1 MNSQGIALLI
11 TMILLGTMIATAL
24 SVAVLVTGETG
35 ITRLVDDSVLA
46 LFAADA
52 GAEKMF
58 YVCSGKIPYPSPANF
73 TVNNL
78 GNGARYEVHIDDD
91 GDIPW
96 TDSCNDT
103 RVVSTGSYNT
113 AQRSFEV
120 SY

>member
-1 MNSQGIALLI
+1 MDSRGIALLI
-11 TMILLGTMIATAL
+11 TMILLGTMIATSL

-46 LFAADA
+46 LFAADS

-58 YVCSGKIPYPSPANF
+58 YACSGKIPYPVPANF
-73 TVNNL
+73 TASNL
-78 GNGARYEVHIDDD
+78 GNGAEYSVYMADALGNQTDD
-91 GDIPW
+91 
-96 TDSCNDT
+96 CNDT
-103 RVVSTGSYNT
+103 KVVSKGQYNT

>member
-1 MNSQGIALLI
+1 MNSHGIALLI

-46 LFAADA
+46 LFAADS
-52 GAEKMF
+52 GAEKIF
-58 YVCSGKIPYPSPANF
+58 YACSGKIPYPVPANF
-73 TVNNL
+73 TASNL
-78 GNGARYEVHIDDD
+78 GNGAEYSVYMADALGNQTDD
-91 GDIPW
+91 
-96 TDSCNDT
+96 CNDT
-103 RVVSTGSYNT
+103 KVVSKGQYNT

>member
-11 TMILLGTMIATAL
+11 TLILLGTMIATSL

-58 YVCSGKIPYPSPANF
+58 HAYSEKIPYPSPANF
-73 TVNNL
+73 TLNNL
-78 GNGARYEVHIDDD
+78 GNGAEYNVYMA
-91 GDIPW
+91 
-96 TDSCNDT
+96 DSLGNQTNDCNDT
-103 RVVSTGSYNT
+103 KVVARGQYNT